1 MPKSWFL
8 RLTWTIPH
16 QKHPPT
22 NMDQKKHLFCPC
34 YFAREYFTHS
44 FIHTL
49 LSLIH
54 FIHYCIDSFMHRFI
68 DSSIHWFIHYFGSF
82 HFISC
87 HVISFISFIHFMRS
101 FIHFISFRFV
111 SFNFI
116 HSFILSITHA
126 LLHATVRMRF
136 VSFRH
141 IRSQNRIAGASHQID
156 QHSRDSTAQ
165 IWRYS
170 ERASFLRFFC
180 NIELSF
186 QFCAHLF
193 CRPHPPKVPQR
204 LQFLT
209 FWNANRALATTSC
222 TFLSRSSRE
231 TAETET
237 LLRPPQESHTIPGKK
252 HGFAP
257 ESALV
262 TYEITRFR
270 LPHANCS
277 CSLCCWYDDHMMT
290 WWWSLDDMMKRLPLD
305 ICPWLGSFRTKLPLI
320 VTNYPKCW
328 DIN

>member
-1 MPKSWFL
+1 M
-8 RLTWTIPH
+8 
-16 QKHPPT
+16 
-22 NMDQKKHLFCPC
+22 
-34 YFAREYFTHS
+34 
-44 FIHTL
+44 
-49 LSLIH
+49 
-54 FIHYCIDSFMHRFI
+54 
-68 DSSIHWFIHYFGSF
+68 SF
-82 HFISC
+82 H
-87 HVISFISFIHFMRS
+87 SFISFIHSFHA
-101 FIHFISFRFV
+101 FIHSFRFV
-111 SFNFI
+111 SFNFISFI

-165 IWRYS
+165 IRRYS

-237 LLRPPQESHTIPGKK
+237 LLRPPQESHTIPEKNTVSRPKVHLSPMKSHASGS
-252 HGFAP
+252 HTRT
-257 ESALV
+257 ALAHYV
-262 TYEITRFR
+262 VDMMITWW
-270 LPHANCS
+270 H
-277 CSLCCWYDDHMMT
+277 DGDHLMT
-290 WWWSLDDMMKRLPLD
+290 WWKD
-305 ICPWLGSFRTKLPLI
+305 CPWTFVRDSEVFELNFL
-320 VTNYPKCW
+320 W
-328 DIN
+328 

>member
-1 MPKSWFL
+1 
-8 RLTWTIPH
+8 
-16 QKHPPT
+16 
-22 NMDQKKHLFCPC
+22 
-34 YFAREYFTHS
+34 
-44 FIHTL
+44 
-49 LSLIH
+49 
-54 FIHYCIDSFMHRFI
+54 
-68 DSSIHWFIHYFGSF
+68 
-82 HFISC
+82 
-87 HVISFISFIHFMRS
+87 
-101 FIHFISFRFV
+101 
-111 SFNFI
+111 
-116 HSFILSITHA
+116 
-126 LLHATVRMRF
+126 MRF

-165 IWRYS
+165 IRRYS

-237 LLRPPQESHTIPGKK
+237 LLRPPQESHTIPEKK